1 MLISN
6 RGTCRMLNKNTIL
19 LRVVIPV
26 IAHRFMVRPK
36 TTAIR
41 EIPSV
46 RGIELNLRLHRIRPG
61 QTSTFA
67 ITTATAAGEIQA
79 NKSQDSNLAEAP
91 LPKPSTKP
99 SSPRD
104 NRKSR
109 SANPPLN
116 RTYHSVLRPMP
127 HAV

>member
-1 MLISN
+1 
-6 RGTCRMLNKNTIL
+6 MLNKTTIL

-26 IAHRFMVRPK
+26 IADQFMVRPK

-41 EIPSV
+41 EILSA
-46 RGIELNLRLHRIRPG
+46 RGIELNLRLLRIRPG

-67 ITTATAAGEIQA
+67 TTTATAAGEIQA

-104 NRKSR
+104 NTELQQP
-109 SANPPLN
+109 NPTLN
-116 RTYHSVLRPMP
+116 RTHRSVLRPLP
-127 HAV
+127 HAG

>member
-1 MLISN
+1 MLFSHL
-6 RGTCRMLNKNTIL
+6 CPSSMLNKTTIL
-19 LRVVIPV
+19 QRVSIPV
-26 IAHRFMVRPK
+26 VADRFMDRSR

-41 EIPSV
+41 KIPSV
-46 RGIELNLRLHRIRPG
+46 RGIELNLRLLRIRPG
-61 QTSTFA
+61 QTPTFA
-67 ITTATAAGEIQA
+67 IIPSTAAGEIQA
-79 NKSQDSNLAEAP
+79 NKSKDSDLIGDP
-91 LPKPSTKP
+91 LPKPATKP